1 MTEQEHQFVITDEIH
16 LDLDGHDDPP
26 AVRLIVTTSTGA
38 QFKVGMF
45 YASDTEMLLRA
56 SVMLGHQSG
65 ISPVLEWI
73 VPDELKHLVSEE

>member
-1 MTEQEHQFVITDEIH
+1 MTEQEPQFVITDEIH
-16 LDLDGHDDPP
+16 LDLDDHDDPP

-45 YASDTEMLLRA
+45 YASDAEMLLRA

-73 VPDELKHLVSEE
+73 VPAELKHLISEE